1 MQLVR
6 SLYVG
11 DQWVGQR
18 QDVYRGTKDFSR
30 KSMTARQGVNDVRMF
45 ND

>member
-1 MQLVR
+1 MQPVR

-18 QDVYRGTKDFSR
+18 QDVYRGTKDSFR
-30 KSMTARQGVNDVRMF
+30 KSMTARQGVNDVRMS